1 MTIEYRDLGSFQDAY
16 LDHLEGD
23 RDQPP
28 KPEHL
33 PPEHRR
39 DAAAFIKSITAA
51 RGIDPYASRP
61 SIDQLV
67 ASRKVVADSMKTL
80 GELLQD
86 YLRAIV
92 DTNALVTPDSA
103 SGAAGLRS
111 TLLIQALGMRMHAV
125 PETGSADLS
134 EAIGGRTED
143 IANVFNAFPDSH
155 AVLYYTTTS
164 DEPLAVVLDRV
175 DAYEAVETP
184 SGQPQPPR
192 LPRTPIL
199 ATSACEMWLR
209 DLIPDFQP
217 VTPELLGPSVPHGP
231 CLDAN
236 HFAKRTLA
244 EVSAA
249 GRRAR
254 IEAKRTTWTAF
265 GEKLAPHLAA
275 ILDQAQTGPLPVDA
289 YESHIERLMAQTR

>member
-23 RDQPP
+23 RDEPP

-80 GELLQD
+80 GEVLQNH
-86 YLRAIV
+86 LRVTV
-92 DTNALVTPDSA
+92 DTNTLVTPDSA

-143 IANVFNAFPDSH
+143 IANVFNAFPDCH
-155 AVLYYTTTS
+155 AVLYTTTTE
-164 DEPLAVVLDRV
+164 EPLAVVLDRV

-209 DLIPDFQP
+209 NLIPDFQP

-231 CLDAN
+231 RLDAN
-236 HFAKRTLA
+236 HFARCALA

-254 IEAKRTTWTAF
+254 IDAKRTTWTVF
-265 GEKLAPHLAA
+265 DEDLAPDLAR
-275 ILDQAQTGPLPVDA
+275 ILDQGQTGPLSVDA